1 MRNSRRI
8 SIRRAAAALS
18 LAALGAV
25 AACSSQSTPV
35 AAPVAK
41 TGSSSA
47 GHSSS
52 GSPASANPG
61 TGNVGAVN
69 ALIANEA
76 PAPASAIAADAVA
89 AKIRS
94 SGTLVV
100 GGVETAPLFSLLDPA
115 TGHVS
120 GFDAGISQ
128 LLAKYITGKN
138 STKLVNVTADTR
150 EALLENHSVDV
161 VVATYT
167 ITPAR
172 AKLVRFAGPYFEDGL
187 GIAVRTG
194 TTGITSAADLAGKTV
209 VTESGSTIPTAVK
222 AVAPTAKIQLF
233 GTDAECVQALEQ
245 GRADAY
251 VLDQGVLAGDALTNP
266 GIKVLPAAF
275 DEQPLGIGVPHNEP
289 QFEAFVNT
297 WLQKIESDGT
307 WAKLWKATIGT
318 AISGQTPVPPKVG

>member
-1 MRNSRRI
+1 MPISCRI
-8 SIRRAAAALS
+8 SMRQAAAVLS

-25 AACSSQSTPV
+25 AACSSQSTPGSV
-35 AAPVAK
+35 PIAK
-41 TGSSSA
+41 TGSSSD
-47 GHSSS
+47 SSPS
-52 GSPASANPG
+52 GYSSANPG

-69 ALIANEA
+69 ALIADEA
-76 PAPASAIAADAVA
+76 PASGQAIAANPIA

-94 SGTLVV
+94 NGTLVV
-100 GGVETAPLFSLLDPA
+100 GGVETAPLFSMLNPA
-115 TGHVS
+115 TGQVS

-138 STKLVNVTADTR
+138 STKLVNVTAETR
-150 EALLENHSVDV
+150 EALLENHSVEV

-187 GIAVRTG
+187 GIAVRKG

-209 VTESGSTIPTAVK
+209 VTESGSTIPAAIK
-222 AVAPTAKIQLF
+222 AVAPTATIQLF

-251 VLDQGVLAGDALTNP
+251 VLDQGVLAGDALTSP
-266 GIKVLPAAF
+266 GIKVLPVAF
-275 DEQPLGIGVPHNEP
+275 DTQPLGIGVPRDQP

-297 WLQKIESDGT
+297 WLRKIESDGT

-318 AISGQTPVPPKVG
+318 AISGKTPLPPKVG